1 MEGGQVCHEHGGK
14 WLRTA
19 GKTAAGTSREVY
31 SCGAAGCTSEVS
43 KCQHCGLLHPGRD
56 DRDYLAI
63 LNKCRRTI
71 QPFPPLCPCAR
82 CRGNVGCRGVRVA
95 CGVRLLLGLHAPRS
109 PTHPLTLPSFS
120 LSPPSPP
127 PFHPPVVRHRQSS
140 PHRPQ
145 HLLRNVGRAPLVS
158 AADQFCTD
166 QAARLSAPA
175 QRTCQFIPAPTLYA
189 TSMPSPSVPIG
200 TALVRT

>member
-1 MEGGQVCHEHGGK
+1 M
-14 WLRTA
+14 
-19 GKTAAGTSREVY
+19 
-31 SCGAAGCTSEVS
+31 
-43 KCQHCGLLHPGRD
+43 
-56 DRDYLAI
+56 
-63 LNKCRRTI
+63 
-71 QPFPPLCPCAR
+71 R
-82 CRGNVGCRGVRVA
+82 CRGVHERGVQVPALRSSPSGPGRQGLPRDPQQMPPHDSAVSAAVPLCAMQRKCRLPWSA
-95 CGVRLLLGLHAPRS
+95 CGVWCAP
-109 PTHPLTLPSFS
+109 PLRPPCTSFPH
-120 LSPPSPP
+120 PPSHPPILLSLPPLPP